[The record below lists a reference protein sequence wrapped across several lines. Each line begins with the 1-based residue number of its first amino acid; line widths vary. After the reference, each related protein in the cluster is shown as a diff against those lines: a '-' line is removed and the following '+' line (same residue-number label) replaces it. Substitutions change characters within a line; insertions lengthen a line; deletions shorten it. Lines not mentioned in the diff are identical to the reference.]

1 MEEALQEA
9 FGTERL
15 FGGSHSISNSYYTK
29 VAVTGSTGTGD
40 RAVVFTNY
48 NREPD
53 PQGN

>member
-15 FGGSHSISNSYYTK
+15 FGGIHAVPNSYYNK

-40 RAVVFTNY
+40 KAVVFTNY
-48 NREPD
+48 NRQAD
-53 PQGN
+53 SQGS